1 MFSVYTQCFQFT
13 TCWRV
18 QNLQGKGPVRSVI
31 EYFWVCSIFENA
43 DILKFLFWWLL
54 QSLKVLRMAF
64 VTKHTTR
71 VVENNYYVVT
81 RKEMGKRAKLLL
93 SLYLLG
99 AFVSRTLYVVIAF
112 GCSSCCQHD
121 EWEFS
126 NPESKPGKHSHVRGR
141 KRGSHFQTSFFFK
154 ALKKQNSEETRPR
167 GAVVLEW
174 LKNRIYFSKDLF
186 TKSLQKNNT
195 VATWNYL

>member
-1 MFSVYTQCFQFT
+1 MISSWFLRFFLWNVKFHYIT
-13 TCWRV
+13 
-18 QNLQGKGPVRSVI
+18 LI

-64 VTKHTTR
+64 VTNHTTR

-126 NPESKPGKHSHVRGR
+126 NPESKPGKHSHHTR
-141 KRGSHFQTSFFFK
+141 TW
-154 ALKKQNSEETRPR
+154 EEK
-167 GAVVLEW
+167 G
-174 LKNRIYFSKDLF
+174 F
-186 TKSLQKNNT
+186 
-195 VATWNYL
+195 